1 MGNLQ
6 FNSQN
11 VTRLLRIANSTSNWA
26 SNTNTPVQIVQ
37 AGYLRE
43 LIMIAQGTPAFTGS
57 PVIDP
62 WGPWSIFSNIQV
74 NSNVQAGVYNV
85 SGLGANW
92 IAQVLW
98 GLEQMGNTPDSALI
112 SPSGVNA
119 WNNMFEYN
127 APVVAPT
134 NMQNTLFQVPFWI
147 PLAQKINTLDGYVGI
162 WDLQDPSIQMTLN
175 YTPSSTSSSSPF
187 TLSNNNANPNGST
200 PVYGVTA
207 SNNLTIATPSNLIT
221 RVMYDP
227 PLDPQNDPE
236 FGYVHSWYEEMWNTA
251 LPGSS
256 TINWRALANSGYI
269 TRLIFSVAD
278 AANFASA
285 AANTGIGVADSNM
298 KLSNAINLT
307 VGNNAPVIV
316 ETAYESAFR
325 QFQELGHRLPQGV
338 FFIDFLGRD
347 LTLQN
352 VLDTFTAG
360 NINLQMNFNSALG
373 STAVGGVNSNGKV
386 IRGMLQALM
395 Q

>member
-11 VTRLLRIANSTSNWA
+11 VTRLLRLANSTSNWA
-26 SNTNTPVQIVQ
+26 SNTQTPVQIIQ

-43 LIMIAQGTPAFTGS
+43 LVLIAQGTPAYTGS
-57 PVIDP
+57 PVVDP
-62 WGPWSIFSNIQV
+62 WGPFSLLSNIQV
-74 NSNVQAGVYNV
+74 NSNVQAGVINV
-85 SGLGANW
+85 SGLGAAW
-92 IAQVLW
+92 IADVVH
-98 GLEQMGNTPDSALI
+98 GLERMGNTPDSALI
-112 SPSGVNA
+112 TPVGANA
-119 WNNMFEYN
+119 ANNTYEYS
-127 APVVAPT
+127 APVAAPS
-134 NMQNTLFQVPFWI
+134 NMNNPLFQVPYFL

-162 WDLQDPSIQMTLN
+162 WDLQDPSIQMVLN
-175 YTPSSTSSSSPF
+175 YTPGSTSSSTPF
-187 TLSNNNANPNGST
+187 QLANNNANPNGT
-200 PVYGVTA
+200 QPFYGVVGTNSVTLA
-207 SNNLTIATPSNLIT
+207 NPSCLVT

-227 PLDPQNDPE
+227 PLDPANDPE
-236 FGYVHSWYEEMWNTA
+236 FGFVHSWYEETFNTA
-251 LPGSS
+251 LAGSS

-269 TRLIFSVAD
+269 TRLIFGVAD

-307 VGNNAPVIV
+307 VGNNAPVIQ
-316 ETAYESAFR
+316 ETIYETRFR
-325 QFQELGHRLPQGV
+325 QFQELGHILPQGV
-338 FFIDFLGRD
+338 FYIDFLGQD

-360 NINLQMNFNSALG
+360 NINLQMNFNSALSS
-373 STAVGGVNSNGKV
+373 STVGGQGSFGKV